1 MALVKD
7 AQYYLDRINDLS
19 SSLLSQIENLK
30 KAANSSRFVCL
41 TINELC
47 QKLSFEYTN
56 QSFTDEPQKNYVLIN
71 TFLEKF
77 GLKLV
82 PAFVPKNIF
91 FEDEVFV
98 TKKPDL
104 NNDEDCSYVRELI
117 KSKRQVTA
125 KDGIHISRMNE
136 KLANYNVLL
145 RVFES
150 LSVVCSNCKIDVH
163 QKEALNKIIYENVM
177 PKEGQDFLRTCYTF
191 ACEHQTYKCDYAKP
205 EYCFKRLNDEQQKRV
220 SSYLAYLAANRSYLI
235 AFSQDYPDLSIL
247 EAEYK
252 KLGAIQKKQTAIT
265 NDEDFTDL
273 KNAGIAPF
281 SKEMEMAEKVRHCL
295 FKIKP
300 DGDDIDIDK
309 LLCFSPFKEN
319 SLCYNIL
326 KIHAKYSL
334 NKQTF
339 MNKNNTKLVMVNDPN
354 FGINYEFLV
363 TDNEQLSYV
372 FPFLMVVSDLNAP
385 DKALENQIKNI
396 IKSYITTNNTRWN
409 VVSDIKEFNF
419 FARLTLYKLF
429 VDYDKL
435 LDNQCIIAANQEF
448 IKSKNIYLLFYVGF
462 SFALF
467 DLCIKRSDKLT
478 LPPMVK
484 LALFY
489 FPQLTYLCLQILLNS
504 GRKKSL
510 SDYYEYAKEL
520 FDLFLINNIDN
531 KNLSLHSNLSGK
543 CNTHYFIDFLL
554 DRLKTRITKDN
565 CHEFICIKN
574 YGDEEDLEKGSITSE
589 QSWNINAN
597 YNDASAIKKG
607 YNLTTKI
614 ISRNKTNYAVAS
626 AISSCVFFGPL
637 LDKIT
642 LDLFTHNHIELTS
655 NFTTKLLNYFAPDRA
670 ILRFLYN
677 CDYQQDNTIA
687 RILTRNIDKSLGTTL
702 KHNLSNFVFT
712 DALKLSNKCNCHIE
726 NKQLPF
732 VEEALTKIGLII
744 VPLRIESVTS
754 QSKLFPLKKVINS
767 NLDEKK
773 FTPEFIN
780 KLKAAQLS
788 QLIFR
793 VNAPLSRRWLIL
805 PSLMELDETEQSFVI
820 KFLEN
825 FNEISKHI
833 TSLTKSFYLGVYK
846 NQHKFPE
853 VYKLTLDY
861 LVKLAYSEIE
871 KSAVSSYLSRTFN
884 KALSYLKGQQDI
896 EDQKEAIYKSTLNQ
910 NSTTNT
916 SRQERQTSTQHSFFK
931 PVQFNVEKLDTSLIE
946 SKLKESSEIQS
957 FISQLREDENGIVEE
972 DPNLDAQELNENENQ
987 NDRLED
993 DTSTESNSQN
1003 GIEYPSENSQKLLQ
1017 AIKAQNSE
1025 IMDLNEF
1032 AGLCKSMK
1040 FMSQDAAIEEV
1051 NDWAYE
1057 NFDAPILDVSYEEN
1071 CVYLTTEILEK
1082 L

>member
-1 MALVKD
+1 MRACGGKEKYKGSGDEMVFYATELSE
-7 AQYYLDRINDLS
+7 RI
-19 SSLLSQIENLK
+19 
-30 KAANSSRFVCL
+30 
-41 TINELC
+41 
-47 QKLSFEYTN
+47 
-56 QSFTDEPQKNYVLIN
+56 
-71 TFLEKF
+71 
-77 GLKLV
+77 
-82 PAFVPKNIF
+82 
-91 FEDEVFV
+91 
-98 TKKPDL
+98 PD
-104 NNDEDCSYVRELI
+104 
-117 KSKRQVTA
+117 
-125 KDGIHISRMNE
+125 
-136 KLANYNVLL
+136 
-145 RVFES
+145 
-150 LSVVCSNCKIDVH
+150 
-163 QKEALNKIIYENVM
+163 
-177 PKEGQDFLRTCYTF
+177 
-191 ACEHQTYKCDYAKP
+191 
-205 EYCFKRLNDEQQKRV
+205 
-220 SSYLAYLAANRSYLI
+220 
-235 AFSQDYPDLSIL
+235 
-247 EAEYK
+247 
-252 KLGAIQKKQTAIT
+252 
-265 NDEDFTDL
+265 
-273 KNAGIAPF
+273 
-281 SKEMEMAEKVRHCL
+281 AEKDEITV
-295 FKIKP
+295 
-300 DGDDIDIDK
+300 DD
-309 LLCFSPFKEN
+309 
-319 SLCYNIL
+319 
-326 KIHAKYSL
+326 
-334 NKQTF
+334 
-339 MNKNNTKLVMVNDPN
+339 V
-354 FGINYEFLV
+354 
-363 TDNEQLSYV
+363 
-372 FPFLMVVSDLNAP
+372 
-385 DKALENQIKNI
+385 
-396 IKSYITTNNTRWN
+396 
-409 VVSDIKEFNF
+409 
-419 FARLTLYKLF
+419 
-429 VDYDKL
+429 
-435 LDNQCIIAANQEF
+435 
-448 IKSKNIYLLFYVGF
+448 
-462 SFALF
+462 
-467 DLCIKRSDKLT
+467 
-478 LPPMVK
+478 
-484 LALFY
+484 
-489 FPQLTYLCLQILLNS
+489 
-504 GRKKSL
+504 
-510 SDYYEYAKEL
+510 
-520 FDLFLINNIDN
+520 
-531 KNLSLHSNLSGK
+531 
-543 CNTHYFIDFLL
+543 
-554 DRLKTRITKDN
+554 
-565 CHEFICIKN
+565 IKN
-574 YGDEEDLEKGSITSE
+574 YGDEKDLQNSSITSE

-642 LDLFTHNHIELTS
+642 LDLFTHNHIEVTS
-655 NFTTKLLNYFAPDRA
+655 NFTSKLLNYFAPDRA

-732 VEEALTKIGLII
+732 VEEALTKIGLIT

-767 NLDEKK
+767 TLDEKK
-773 FTPEFIN
+773 FTTDFIN

-993 DTSTESNSQN
+993 DTSTESNTQN

-1071 CVYLTTEILEK
+1071 CVYLTTDILEK

>member
-1 MALVKD
+1 M
-7 AQYYLDRINDLS
+7 
-19 SSLLSQIENLK
+19 
-30 KAANSSRFVCL
+30 
-41 TINELC
+41 
-47 QKLSFEYTN
+47 
-56 QSFTDEPQKNYVLIN
+56 
-71 TFLEKF
+71 
-77 GLKLV
+77 
-82 PAFVPKNIF
+82 
-91 FEDEVFV
+91 
-98 TKKPDL
+98 
-104 NNDEDCSYVRELI
+104 
-117 KSKRQVTA
+117 
-125 KDGIHISRMNE
+125 
-136 KLANYNVLL
+136 
-145 RVFES
+145 
-150 LSVVCSNCKIDVH
+150 
-163 QKEALNKIIYENVM
+163 
-177 PKEGQDFLRTCYTF
+177 
-191 ACEHQTYKCDYAKP
+191 
-205 EYCFKRLNDEQQKRV
+205 
-220 SSYLAYLAANRSYLI
+220 
-235 AFSQDYPDLSIL
+235 
-247 EAEYK
+247 
-252 KLGAIQKKQTAIT
+252 
-265 NDEDFTDL
+265 
-273 KNAGIAPF
+273 
-281 SKEMEMAEKVRHCL
+281 
-295 FKIKP
+295 
-300 DGDDIDIDK
+300 
-309 LLCFSPFKEN
+309 
-319 SLCYNIL
+319 
-326 KIHAKYSL
+326 
-334 NKQTF
+334 
-339 MNKNNTKLVMVNDPN
+339 
-354 FGINYEFLV
+354 
-363 TDNEQLSYV
+363 
-372 FPFLMVVSDLNAP
+372 
-385 DKALENQIKNI
+385 
-396 IKSYITTNNTRWN
+396 
-409 VVSDIKEFNF
+409 
-419 FARLTLYKLF
+419 
-429 VDYDKL
+429 
-435 LDNQCIIAANQEF
+435 
-448 IKSKNIYLLFYVGF
+448 
-462 SFALF
+462 
-467 DLCIKRSDKLT
+467 
-478 LPPMVK
+478 
-484 LALFY
+484 
-489 FPQLTYLCLQILLNS
+489 
-504 GRKKSL
+504 
-510 SDYYEYAKEL
+510 
-520 FDLFLINNIDN
+520 
-531 KNLSLHSNLSGK
+531 SGK

-773 FTPEFIN
+773 FTPDFIN

-972 DPNLDAQELNENENQ
+972 DPNVDAQDLNENEAKK
-987 NDRLED
+987 DHLEED
-993 DTSTESNSQN
+993 ASTESNTQN

>member
-1 MALVKD
+1 M
-7 AQYYLDRINDLS
+7 
-19 SSLLSQIENLK
+19 
-30 KAANSSRFVCL
+30 
-41 TINELC
+41 
-47 QKLSFEYTN
+47 
-56 QSFTDEPQKNYVLIN
+56 
-71 TFLEKF
+71 
-77 GLKLV
+77 
-82 PAFVPKNIF
+82 
-91 FEDEVFV
+91 
-98 TKKPDL
+98 
-104 NNDEDCSYVRELI
+104 
-117 KSKRQVTA
+117 
-125 KDGIHISRMNE
+125 
-136 KLANYNVLL
+136 
-145 RVFES
+145 
-150 LSVVCSNCKIDVH
+150 
-163 QKEALNKIIYENVM
+163 
-177 PKEGQDFLRTCYTF
+177 
-191 ACEHQTYKCDYAKP
+191 
-205 EYCFKRLNDEQQKRV
+205 
-220 SSYLAYLAANRSYLI
+220 
-235 AFSQDYPDLSIL
+235 
-247 EAEYK
+247 
-252 KLGAIQKKQTAIT
+252 
-265 NDEDFTDL
+265 
-273 KNAGIAPF
+273 
-281 SKEMEMAEKVRHCL
+281 
-295 FKIKP
+295 
-300 DGDDIDIDK
+300 
-309 LLCFSPFKEN
+309 
-319 SLCYNIL
+319 
-326 KIHAKYSL
+326 
-334 NKQTF
+334 
-339 MNKNNTKLVMVNDPN
+339 
-354 FGINYEFLV
+354 
-363 TDNEQLSYV
+363 
-372 FPFLMVVSDLNAP
+372 
-385 DKALENQIKNI
+385 
-396 IKSYITTNNTRWN
+396 
-409 VVSDIKEFNF
+409 
-419 FARLTLYKLF
+419 
-429 VDYDKL
+429 
-435 LDNQCIIAANQEF
+435 
-448 IKSKNIYLLFYVGF
+448 
-462 SFALF
+462 
-467 DLCIKRSDKLT
+467 
-478 LPPMVK
+478 
-484 LALFY
+484 
-489 FPQLTYLCLQILLNS
+489 
-504 GRKKSL
+504 
-510 SDYYEYAKEL
+510 
-520 FDLFLINNIDN
+520 
-531 KNLSLHSNLSGK
+531 SGK

-655 NFTTKLLNYFAPDRA
+655 NFTTKLLNYFAPHRA

-687 RILTRNIDKSLGTTL
+687 RILTHNIDKSLGTTL

-773 FTPEFIN
+773 FTTDFIN